1 MSRRAEIFLEE
12 QKVLRLATVDGSGEP
27 HVVPVWYLY
36 RNSAVYIGTNTRT
49 IKARNVREA
58 GRAAF
63 CVDQGIRSPLYGVMG
78 RGRATLVTDS
88 GFVREMARTIMLRYF
103 DTLDDP
109 SARELLDDTD
119 CIIRVEPAVLT
130 DWS

>member
-58 GRAAF
+58 GG
-63 CVDQGIRSPLYGVMG
+63 GIP
-78 RGRATLVTDS
+78 
-88 GFVREMARTIMLRYF
+88 VRIAVIADPAGNVFELRQYVG
-103 DTLDDP
+103 D
-109 SARELLDDTD
+109 
-119 CIIRVEPAVLT
+119 
-130 DWS
+130 

>member
-1 MSRRAEIFLEE
+1 MSRRADIFLGE
-12 QKVLRLATVDGSGEP
+12 QKVLRLATADGNGEP

-36 RNSAVYIGTNTRT
+36 RNSVIYIGTNTRT
-49 IKARNVREA
+49 AKARNVRDT

-78 RGRATLVTDS
+78 RGKATLVTES
-88 GFVREMARTIMLRYF
+88 GFVREMARDIMLRYF

-109 SARELLDDTD
+109 SAKELLDDTD
-119 CIIRVEPAVLT
+119 CIIRVEPTALT
-130 DWS
+130 DWN